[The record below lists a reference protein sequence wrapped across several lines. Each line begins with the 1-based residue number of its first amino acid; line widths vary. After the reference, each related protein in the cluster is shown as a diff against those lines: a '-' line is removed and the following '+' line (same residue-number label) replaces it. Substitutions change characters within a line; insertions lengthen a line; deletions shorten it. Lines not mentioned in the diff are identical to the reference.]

1 MDDCKNIHNYQLK
14 KVFTINWKI
23 FKKKFALQIMFINEN
38 KSIASELAAL
48 ARQINPDEVQIN
60 TPLRECPSKPLS
72 KEEISDIMKH
82 FKGLN
87 AISVYD

>member
-1 MDDCKNIHNYQLK
+1 
-14 KVFTINWKI
+14 
-23 FKKKFALQIMFINEN
+23 MFINEN